1 MANNET
7 DSSEKTPRPKRKQK
21 KFEGLKKEKL
31 ELSNLDMLNIEQ
43 LYKQIEN
50 RYRDSVLL
58 DKKLKY
64 KEMNHLASIAEE
76 YLSCSLIIGYSME
89 GEKVCI
95 LNAQNSKDEAAVAD
109 LLRSTFLDMTS
120 NRP

>member
-1 MANNET
+1 MAENTN
-7 DSSEKTPRPKRKQK
+7 SSENNPKPKRRQK
-21 KFEGLKKEKL
+21 KSVNKRTDKV
-31 ELSNLDMLNIEQ
+31 ELTNLDLLHIDQ

-50 RYRDSVLL
+50 RYKDSILL
-58 DKKLKY
+58 DKRVKY

>member
-1 MANNET
+1 MAEKDTNNPQNN
-7 DSSEKTPRPKRKQK
+7 SKPKKKNKKAQNINSEKI
-21 KFEGLKKEKL
+21 KL
-31 ELSNLDMLNIEQ
+31 TNLDLLNIDQ

-50 RYRDSVLL
+50 RYKDSILL
-58 DKKLKY
+58 DRRVKY

>member
-1 MANNET
+1 MADTTNNPEN
-7 DSSEKTPRPKRKQK
+7 SPKPKKKQK
-21 KFEGLKKEKL
+21 RVQNKHSQKV
-31 ELSNLDMLNIEQ
+31 ELTNLDLLNIDQ

-50 RYRDSVLL
+50 RYRDSALL
-58 DKKLKY
+58 DKKVKY
-64 KEMNHLASIAEE
+64 KEMGHLASIAEE